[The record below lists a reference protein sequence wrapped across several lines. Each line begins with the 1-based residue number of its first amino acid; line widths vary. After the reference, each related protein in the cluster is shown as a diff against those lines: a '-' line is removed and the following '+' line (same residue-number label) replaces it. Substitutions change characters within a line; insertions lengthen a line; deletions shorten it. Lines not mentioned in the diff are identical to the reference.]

1 MAKAA
6 HVCCVCVLLQQQYGY
21 QEEEERSLNSLDD
34 NPAFPLHPSSYRSRS
49 RGSPLDRDRQ
59 LLQDLVSFYL
69 TSPSSSSSSSS
80 SPVQSLPRHRGAAAA
95 AAGLPSSL
103 SSSSSSSFF
112 PELDF
117 PLDYGEDY
125 VSQVAQQEP
134 AEKKAQDEYD
144 ALSGLDGERDDCL
157 FFVYSFF
164 LLCVFVCLSAHF
176 LLFFF
181 LFQLD
186 VCKFLQTWLFFVS
199 VVSLCLFSVT
209 FYCLFKDIVCTIF
222 LLYICFVVSFPS
234 LVFSLTC
241 LCVWFFVAVLD
252 LCLFGF
258 FICNFVT
265 FHRVSFVSLWHF
277 CHNCYTFI
285 TILYLFFTIVGNF

>member
-1 MAKAA
+1 MS
-6 HVCCVCVLLQQQYGY
+6 VVCVCVLLQQQYGY

-34 NPAFPLHPSSYRSRS
+34 NRALPFHPSSYRSRS

-80 SPVQSLPRHRGAAAA
+80 SPVQSLPRHRGAVAAA

-144 ALSGLDGERDDCL
+144 ALSELDGERDEKRRQVTIS
-157 FFVYSFF
+157 FVHRVYF
-164 LLCVFVCLSAHF
+164 LCIPFLNIVCLSAQF

-181 LFQLD
+181 LFQGN
-186 VCKFLQTWLFFVS
+186 VCKFLQFFFISHPFIGLSILLFHPSNSLSSSEPVS
-199 VVSLCLFSVT
+199 VVIGREAGYILHRSRGCLGAIHYLTYIYYNVT
-209 FYCLFKDIVCTIF
+209 KEGQNFALVKCTR
-222 LLYICFVVSFPS
+222 
-234 LVFSLTC
+234 
-241 LCVWFFVAVLD
+241 
-252 LCLFGF
+252 GK
-258 FICNFVT
+258 N
-265 FHRVSFVSLWHF
+265 
-277 CHNCYTFI
+277 
-285 TILYLFFTIVGNF
+285 

>member
-1 MAKAA
+1 MIFFFC
-6 HVCCVCVLLQQQYGY
+6 VSLPPSGQSSTCLLCVCVLLQQQYGY

-34 NPAFPLHPSSYRSRS
+34 NRALPFHPSSYRSRS

-80 SPVQSLPRHRGAAAA
+80 SPVQSLPRHRGVAAAAAA

-144 ALSGLDGERDDCL
+144 ALSELDGERDEKRRQVTISFVHRVY
-157 FFVYSFF
+157 FFCIPFLNIVCVFLLTFYSFF
-164 LLCVFVCLSAHF
+164 SFFREMFVNFYNFFSFLIHSLGYPYSCSIPPTLYPVQSLSQLLLGERQDTS
-176 LLFFF
+176 
-181 LFQLD
+181 
-186 VCKFLQTWLFFVS
+186 
-199 VVSLCLFSVT
+199 
-209 FYCLFKDIVCTIF
+209 CTDH
-222 LLYICFVVSFPS
+222 
-234 LVFSLTC
+234 
-241 LCVWFFVAVLD
+241 VAVSGLS
-252 LCLFGF
+252 
-258 FICNFVT
+258 I
-265 FHRVSFVSLWHF
+265 
-277 CHNCYTFI
+277 I
-285 TILYLFFTIVGNF
+285 

>member
-1 MAKAA
+1 MS
-6 HVCCVCVLLQQQYGY
+6 VVCVCVLLQQQYGY

-34 NPAFPLHPSSYRSRS
+34 NPALPLHPSSYRSRS

-80 SPVQSLPRHRGAAAA
+80 SPVQSLPRHRGAVAAA

-125 VSQVAQQEP
+125 VSQVAQQDP

-144 ALSGLDGERDDCL
+144 ALSELDGERDEKRRQVIISFVHRVYFLCIPFLNIVCVCVCVSFCSLFTL
-157 FFVYSFF
+157 FFPFF
-164 LLCVFVCLSAHF
+164 REMFVNFYNFFHLSSIHWAIHTPVPSLQLFIQFRGCLSRYWARGRIHPA
-176 LLFFF
+176 
-181 LFQLD
+181 Q
-186 VCKFLQTWLFFVS
+186 VTWLS
-199 VVSLCLFSVT
+199 RGYPLSNLH
-209 FYCLFKDIVCTIF
+209 
-222 LLYICFVVSFPS
+222 LL
-234 LVFSLTC
+234 
-241 LCVWFFVAVLD
+241 
-252 LCLFGF
+252 
-258 FICNFVT
+258 
-265 FHRVSFVSLWHF
+265 
-277 CHNCYTFI
+277 
-285 TILYLFFTIVGNF
+285 

>member
-1 MAKAA
+1 MQQYVDYMVLNPSRSSVHMQTPLLDPYTYHK
-6 HVCCVCVLLQQQYGY
+6 VGGMFRQTLQNSLLKPCSNILLCMEKSPMCRTRLNQNISESNTLLFYFCVSLPPSGQSSTCLLCVCVLLQQQYGY

-34 NPAFPLHPSSYRSRS
+34 NPALPLHPSSYRSRS

-80 SPVQSLPRHRGAAAA
+80 SPVQSLPRHRGAVAA

-125 VSQVAQQEP
+125 VSQVAQQDP

-144 ALSGLDGERDDCL
+144 ALSELDGERGEKRRQVIIS
-157 FFVYSFF
+157 FV
-164 LLCVFVCLSAHF
+164 
-176 LLFFF
+176 
-181 LFQLD
+181 
-186 VCKFLQTWLFFVS
+186 
-199 VVSLCLFSVT
+199 
-209 FYCLFKDIVCTIF
+209 
-222 LLYICFVVSFPS
+222 
-234 LVFSLTC
+234 
-241 LCVWFFVAVLD
+241 
-252 LCLFGF
+252 
-258 FICNFVT
+258 
-265 FHRVSFVSLWHF
+265 HRVYFLCIPF
-277 CHNCYTFI
+277 
-285 TILYLFFTIVGNF
+285 